1 MMSVKAKASRRSKST
16 SKTSKALT
24 KRPGKKQVAKKVRRR
39 RSAEEAKSE
48 ALAAAR
54 ELLLDGGPAAVTLM
68 GVAGKMG
75 ISHSNLLHHFGT
87 AADLQSALIT
97 VMIGDL
103 AASLGSIGT
112 RFTGAGSTSVQL
124 VDAVFDAFSSGGAAQ
139 IAAWFALT
147 GNMDQLSALQPA
159 VQQIVQVASESFGF
173 GTENRHQNVSSAV
186 LFLGLMALGNA
197 LMGPVLEDLLGR
209 EKGAA
214 RKVAA
219 DILTRSPG

>member
-1 MMSVKAKASRRSKST
+1 MMSVKAKASRRSKSA
-16 SKTSKALT
+16 SKNSKALT
-24 KRPGKKQVAKKVRRR
+24 KRPGKKQVARKVRRR

-112 RFTGAGSTSVQL
+112 RFKGAGSTTVQL

-159 VQQIVQVASESFGF
+159 VQQIVQVTGESFGY
-173 GTENRHQNVSSAV
+173 GTEKRHQNVSSAV

-209 EKGAA
+209 EEGAA

-219 DILTRSPG
+219 DILARSPA

>member
-1 MMSVKAKASRRSKST
+1 MSAKAKASRRTKA
-16 SKTSKALT
+16 KTSKALT
-24 KRPGKKQVAKKVRRR
+24 KRPARKQLAKKVRRR

-97 VMIGDL
+97 VMINDL
-103 AASLGSIGT
+103 AAALGSIGT
-112 RFTGAGSTSVQL
+112 RFKGAGSTSNQL

-147 GNMDQLSALQPA
+147 GNMDRLSALQPA
-159 VQQIVQVASESFGF
+159 VQQVVQVTGESFGY
-173 GTENRHQNVSSAV
+173 GPDNRHKNVSSAV

-214 RKVAA
+214 RKVASE
-219 DILTRSPG
+219 ILTGLPA

>member
-1 MMSVKAKASRRSKST
+1 MMSVRARAARRNKPSTRAAKAPVKRR
-16 SKTSKALT
+16 A
-24 KRPGKKQVAKKVRRR
+24 KRLVAKKVRRR

-54 ELLLDGGPAAVTLM
+54 DLLLDGGPAAVTLM

-97 VMIGDL
+97 VMISDL
-103 AASLGSIGT
+103 AAALGGIGT
-112 RFTGAGSTSVQL
+112 RFKGAGSTTAQL

-139 IAAWFALT
+139 IAAWFALS

-159 VQQIVQVASESFGF
+159 VQQVVQVTGESFGY
-173 GTENRHQNVSSAV
+173 GPENRHENVSSAV

-209 EKGAA
+209 ENGSA
-214 RKVAA
+214 RKVASA
-219 DILTRSPG
+219 ILSRLPA

>member
-1 MMSVKAKASRRSKST
+1 MVKALRRTKST
-16 SKTSKALT
+16 TRTSKAVT
-24 KRPGKKQVAKKVRRR
+24 KRPTKKQVVKKVRRR

-48 ALAAAR
+48 ALSAAR

-97 VMIGDL
+97 VMIKDL
-103 AASLGSIGT
+103 ASALGSIGT
-112 RFTGAGSTSVQL
+112 HFKGAGSTTAQL
-124 VDAVFDAFSSGGAAQ
+124 VDAVFDAFSTGGAAQ

-159 VQQIVQVASESFGF
+159 VQQVVQVTGESFGY
-173 GTENRHQNVSSAV
+173 GPENRHENVSSAV

-209 EKGAA
+209 EEGAA

-219 DILTRSPG
+219 GILERLPG